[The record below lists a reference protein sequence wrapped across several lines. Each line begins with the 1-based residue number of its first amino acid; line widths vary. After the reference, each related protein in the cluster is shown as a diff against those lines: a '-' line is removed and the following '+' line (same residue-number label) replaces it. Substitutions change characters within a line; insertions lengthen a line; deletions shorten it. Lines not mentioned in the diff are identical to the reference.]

1 MNGNGHIRP
10 IPNSPQERFLKSSVR
25 EVGYGGAAGGAKSYG
40 LILDALYQIG
50 KDDYNALLLRRT
62 YKQLSGADGLIAL
75 SRKVYPHVGGHYIK
89 SEHLWEFDDYPG
101 TIRFGHIEHDNDL
114 EQNYE
119 GHQYAYLGFDEL
131 QTFTERMYLYLFS
144 RNRSSNPEVTPF
156 TRSTFM
162 PGGIGHFWVKKR
174 FIDSGITNRK
184 RHFRRIDGMDRQVR
198 PRDPMGMA
206 RMFIPARLE
215 DNPYLYQDGR
225 GSYEQGLHQLES
237 VDFKRRRWGDWDI
250 RRTGRVYHQFLE
262 PGPASYE
269 LDLRKAEGFYHAHDF
284 GAVNR
289 AWGLFVKIGNAYYLM
304 HEEMLPEGT
313 TQTRAGRIKAHFKNR
328 KMVAGWGGAKS
339 EDQQRKD
346 YGQAGVVVRLPRV
359 TDVESQIDMANQMFE
374 DGELVICSDMTLTVD
389 QLENCVRDEKEG
401 IADKSVW
408 HHLDVLRYFAG
419 GAGKLPK
426 AKVTMVEW

>member
-1 MNGNGHIRP
+1 MNDNGNIQP
-10 IPNSPQERFLKSSVR
+10 IPESPQERFLKSPVR
-25 EVGYGGAAGGAKSYG
+25 EVGYGGAAGGAKSFG

-50 KDDYNALLLRRT
+50 REDYNALLLRRT

-89 SEHLWEFDDYPG
+89 SEHLWEFRDHPG

-131 QTFTERMYLYLFS
+131 QTFAERMYLYLFS
-144 RNRSSNPEVTPF
+144 RNRSPNPEVRSF

-174 FIDSGITNRK
+174 FIGSDIENRV
-184 RHFRRIDGMDRQVR
+184 RYFRRVDGLDTRVG
-198 PRDPMGMA
+198 PRDRLGVA
-206 RMFIPARLE
+206 RMFIPAQLE
-215 DNPYLYQDGR
+215 DNPYLYQDGQ
-225 GSYEQGLHQLES
+225 GDYEKGLHQLES
-237 VDFKRRRWGDWDI
+237 VDFRRKRWGDWDI

-269 LDLRKAEGFYHAHDF
+269 LDLSQAEGFYHGHDF

-289 AWGLFVKIGNAYYLM
+289 AWGLFAKIGKAYYLM
-304 HEEMLPEGT
+304 HEEILPEGT
-313 TQTRAGRIKAHFKNR
+313 TQARATKIKAHFKNR
-328 KMVAGWGGAKS
+328 KTVPGWGGAKS
-339 EDQQRKD
+339 EEQQRLD
-346 YGQAGVVVRLPRV
+346 YKQAGVAVRLPRV

-374 DGELVICSDMTLTVD
+374 DGTLIVCSDMTLTID

-419 GAGKLPK
+419 GAGRLPK
-426 AKVTMVEW
+426 AKVAMVEW